1 MVSTVTVSTVSTVA
15 TAAITGSLALVAILT
30 LLFLLIQKE
39 LTTASGG
46 RLARA
51 FARALNIGIV
61 PLLIGFTMIV
71 VVRVIEVL
79 R

>member
-1 MVSTVTVSTVSTVA
+1 MISTVTVSTVSTVA
-15 TAAITGSLALVAILT
+15 TAAITGSLTLVAILT

-39 LTTASGG
+39 LTTTSSG

-51 FARALNIGIV
+51 FARALTIGIV
-61 PLLIGFTMIV
+61 PLFIGFTMIV
-71 VVRVIEVL
+71 VVRVVEAL

>member
-15 TAAITGSLALVAILT
+15 TAAITGSLALVAVLT

-39 LTTASGG
+39 LTTASSG

-61 PLLIGFTMIV
+61 PLLIGSVMIV
-71 VVRVIEVL
+71 AVRVIEVL